1 MKTRNKNRFQVL
13 TQRSLSS
20 ICFRTVL
27 LCIFFCL
34 SAQSWAQKENV
45 DPPAVDSI
53 VTTVDTLENLDE
65 EGYAEEGVEEPV
77 NEEANTLEADF
88 QKHWDKNIID
98 QSIYQHRQAF
108 DSTRYKKDEAY
119 WYMNYVPEKKKEVKE
134 QVQNNARGPSFFDSK
149 GFSIF
154 LWVIVIGAFLGILV
168 WFLQTNNL
176 IQSRQN
182 RKVNQ
187 QSSAA
192 EEEMGD
198 NIFEMK
204 FPTMIERAKQSGNY
218 ALAIRLHYL
227 QTIRSMNDKGL
238 IQYKLDKT
246 NMDYIFGLYNTAHYD
261 SFFAITRMYEFAW
274 YGEYPVD
281 INQYEKI
288 ESKFNQF
295 NQQIA

>member
-1 MKTRNKNRFQVL
+1 MKTRNKSHNKNSIRATF
-13 TQRSLSS
+13 SS
-20 ICFRTVL
+20 ICFGASLFL
-27 LCIFFCL
+27 LSFLF
-34 SAQSWAQKENV
+34 SVQTKAQKGDVGE
-45 DPPAVDSI
+45 PAIDSF
-53 VTTVDTLENLDE
+53 VAQHDTLENIDE
-65 EGYAEEGVEEPV
+65 EGVIDIVAPVEE
-77 NEEANTLEADF
+77 NTKEYEADF

-98 QSIYQHRQAF
+98 PSVYHHRKAF
-108 DSTRYKKDEAY
+108 DSTRYKNDDAY

-134 QVQNNARGPSFFDSK
+134 EVQDHSSGPSFFDSK

-154 LWVIVIGAFLGILV
+154 LWVLVIGAFLGILV

-176 IQSRQN
+176 IQPRQN
-182 RKVNQ
+182 RKLAQ
-187 QSSAA
+187 QATA
-192 EEEMGD
+192 TEEEMSD

-227 QTIRSMNDKGL
+227 QTLRTMNDKGL
-238 IQYKLDKT
+238 IQYKMDKT

-261 SFFAITRMYEFAW
+261 SFFAVTRMYEFAW

-281 INQYEKI
+281 ISQFEKI
-288 ESKFNQF
+288 ESKFIQF